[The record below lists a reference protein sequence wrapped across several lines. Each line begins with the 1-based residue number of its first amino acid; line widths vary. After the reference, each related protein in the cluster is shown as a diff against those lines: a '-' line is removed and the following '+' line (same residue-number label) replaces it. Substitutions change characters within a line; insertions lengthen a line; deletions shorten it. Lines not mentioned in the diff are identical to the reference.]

1 MKVVGA
7 FEPIEIYQKMPKS
20 IGQHFNVP
28 NKRKAEFPQYLEKF
42 LHPFFENSYDTPLCL
57 NLGTYIGKMKES
69 IGDRAKF
76 SDKGRIN

>member
-28 NKRKAEFPQYLEKF
+28 NKRK
-42 LHPFFENSYDTPLCL
+42 
-57 NLGTYIGKMKES
+57 GVS
-69 IGDRAKF
+69 IVPRKNFAPVL
-76 SDKGRIN
+76 